1 MKTAK
6 VSAVLFVKDL
16 RRVAAFYSG
25 ALDMTCTASD
35 EHHSALD
42 CRGFTLIVQQIPKHI
57 AAEIKIEQPPER
69 RVWGA
74 VRLDF
79 PVRDLARSRQLAQS
93 LGGGIDVDM
102 PEWADANTN
111 LYLGYDP
118 EGNQIGVSQQDH

>member
-1 MKTAK
+1 MKSAR
-6 VSAVLFVKDL
+6 VSGVLFVKDL
-16 RRVAAFYSG
+16 ERVATFYRD
-25 ALDMTCTASD
+25 ALGMTCTASD
-35 EHHSALD
+35 EHHWALE
-42 CRGFTLIVQQIPKHI
+42 CCGFTLIVHQIPKHI
-57 AAEIKIEQPPER
+57 AADITIEKPPER

-79 PVRDLARSRQLAQS
+79 PVRDLTRSRQLAES
-93 LGGGIDVDM
+93 LGGGIDPDM